1 MLTPSRQESVSLFIH
16 QCYWIYEDS
25 NILTYF
31 MADACRDFA
40 GTDIQSTLEKRGANG
55 KERLAEIRHRRG
67 GKNIR
72 EGES

>member
-55 KERLAEIRHRRG
+55 KEGLAEIRHCRG
-67 GKNIR
+67 AADL
-72 EGES
+72 